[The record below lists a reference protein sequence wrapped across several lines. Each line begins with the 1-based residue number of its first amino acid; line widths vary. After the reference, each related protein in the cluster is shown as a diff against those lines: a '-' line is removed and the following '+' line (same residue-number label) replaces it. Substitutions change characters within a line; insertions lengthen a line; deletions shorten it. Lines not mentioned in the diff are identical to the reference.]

1 MEEAKQVIKLENPD
15 IVAIVEV
22 KPKNYR
28 YLPTVTE
35 LSIEDY
41 YLYEQNLEE
50 NTGRGIVCYCRKG
63 INVHPI
69 SRSTDTIEPKESLW
83 ICIKSKTTSDTVLGI
98 CYRSPNNT
106 NTSDEALFSQIAA
119 FAKNT
124 NQKLAIIGDFNL
136 PKIDWNRRYTTE
148 STASLTSKFLD
159 VINEHFL
166 EQLISEPTRMRGS
179 DTPSILDLLLVSD
192 GDLVSDIKQLSPIG
206 KSDHSVIVFSLETEV
221 LRTRVALKRNYY
233 KGDYVAMRRE
243 LSDVNWI
250 EEFSGLES
258 LDTIYT
264 RFTKIVASMEEQFI
278 PMHNK
283 YTRVALPKANIEL
296 IKAKQKAWRD
306 YKSNRLSNDREKTFK
321 RLRNRVRKA
330 TRREGKLRERKLAF
344 SLKENPKI
352 FWKYVNS
359 KRKNKG
365 GVSSLYDPVKQK
377 LVHDPM
383 DKANFL
389 NSQFSSVFTQEPENE
404 DHFSREE
411 PIQGIS
417 ELIRPIEIK
426 HSDVLKKLRE
436 LNPSKSTGP
445 DNLHPKLLKEL
456 ATVITEPLVYIYRK
470 SLELG
475 ELPTIWKKAIVV
487 PIYKGGKREDP
498 SNYRPISLTCITCK
512 VLESLIADHTLEH
525 LKREKI
531 LTEKQFGF
539 LKERSAEIQLLCAT
553 DDWKKNID
561 KGFQIDLI
569 YLDLKKAFDKVPH
582 KRLVKKLRKYGLSS
596 SGSSFSLLQWITDF
610 LTGRKQVVCVEGCLS
625 NAEEEVLSGVPQGS
639 ILGPLLFN
647 LYINDLVEGIKSDIL
662 LYADDTKL
670 YRVISSC
677 EDIHH
682 LQADLQRIDDW
693 MKKWIMEI
701 NTQKSHILTLGP
713 QNFSSSYFL
722 GSAAL
727 TLSREE
733 RDLGILVDSELNF
746 SSHYE
751 AVVKKASKVAGMI
764 RRNFSCEDDKMLATL
779 YKSLV
784 RPILEYGHCSTRPYY
799 NKDIDALENVQR
811 RITKF
816 SPRLRFLPYEE
827 RLRKLEIP
835 TLAYRFHRGDLIE
848 MYKLCNGA
856 YDNVP
861 AQRIVQFNKNH
872 LRGHQYKVSMER
884 FYKDMGRWTF
894 GNRVVQHWNNLPERV
909 ICSTNLRTFKKEV
922 DEYYSSDIFSLC
934 KFRRNAN

>member
-1 MEEAKQVIKLENPD
+1 M
-15 IVAIVEV
+15 
-22 KPKNYR
+22 
-28 YLPTVTE
+28 
-35 LSIEDY
+35 
-41 YLYEQNLEE
+41 
-50 NTGRGIVCYCRKG
+50 
-63 INVHPI
+63 
-69 SRSTDTIEPKESLW
+69 
-83 ICIKSKTTSDTVLGI
+83 
-98 CYRSPNNT
+98 
-106 NTSDEALFSQIAA
+106 
-119 FAKNT
+119 
-124 NQKLAIIGDFNL
+124 
-136 PKIDWNRRYTTE
+136 
-148 STASLTSKFLD
+148 
-159 VINEHFL
+159 
-166 EQLISEPTRMRGS
+166 
-179 DTPSILDLLLVSD
+179 
-192 GDLVSDIKQLSPIG
+192 
-206 KSDHSVIVFSLETEV
+206 
-221 LRTRVALKRNYY
+221 
-233 KGDYVAMRRE
+233 
-243 LSDVNWI
+243 
-250 EEFSGLES
+250 
-258 LDTIYT
+258 
-264 RFTKIVASMEEQFI
+264 
-278 PMHNK
+278 
-283 YTRVALPKANIEL
+283 
-296 IKAKQKAWRD
+296 
-306 YKSNRLSNDREKTFK
+306 
-321 RLRNRVRKA
+321 
-330 TRREGKLRERKLAF
+330 
-344 SLKENPKI
+344 KENPKS
-352 FWKYVNS
+352 FWKYVNR

-377 LVHDPM
+377 LVHDPT

-475 ELPTIWKKAIVV
+475 ELPAIRKKAIVV

-498 SNYRPISLTCITCK
+498 SNYRLISLTCITCK

-596 SGSSFSLLQWITDF
+596 SGSSFSLLQWITDS

-625 NAEEEVLSGVPQGS
+625 NTEEEVLSGVPQGS

-647 LYINDLVEGIKSDIL
+647 LYINDLVEGIKSDVL

-677 EDIHH
+677 EDIHL
-682 LQADLQRIDDW
+682 LQADLQRNDDW

-733 RDLGILVDSELNF
+733 RDPGIIVDSELNF

-799 NKDIDALENVQR
+799 NKDIGALENVQR

-816 SPRLRFLPYEE
+816 SPRLHFLPYEE

-872 LRGHQYKVSMER
+872 LRGHQYKVGMER